1 MMLPRHRLVLGGARS
16 GKSRH
21 ALACAEA
28 LGPRRLFIATAEPGD
43 AEMAERIA
51 RHQAERGAGWQT
63 LEAPLDL
70 PGTLRT
76 ATAADVVVVDC
87 LTIWLSN
94 LILAARDTETET
106 ESLLKALSEALV
118 PTVLVSNEVGLGVVP
133 DTSLGRH
140 FRDTQ
145 GRLNQRVAAAAD
157 HVDFVVA
164 GVALALKAARRPEP
178 NPS

>member
-1 MMLPRHRLVLGGARS
+1 MLPRHRLVLGGARS

-76 ATAADVVVVDC
+76 ANAADVVLVDC

-94 LILAARDTETET
+94 LILAARDTETEA
-106 ESLLKALSEALV
+106 ELLLKALWEAPV
-118 PTVLVSNEVGLGVVP
+118 PIILVSNEVGLGVVS
-133 DTSLGRH
+133 DTPLGRH
-140 FRDTQ
+140 FRDAQ
-145 GRLNQRVAAAAD
+145 GRLNQRVAGTVEN
-157 HVDFVVA
+157 VDLVVA
-164 GVALALKAARRPEP
+164 GVALALKAARRPA
-178 NPS
+178 

>member
-1 MMLPRHRLVLGGARS
+1 MLPRHRLVLGGARS

-76 ATAADVVVVDC
+76 ANAADVVLVDC

-94 LILAARDTETET
+94 LILAARDTETEA
-106 ESLLKALSEALV
+106 ELLLKALWEAPV
-118 PTVLVSNEVGLGVVP
+118 PIILVSNEVGLGVVS
-133 DTSLGRH
+133 DTPLGRH
-140 FRDTQ
+140 FRDAQ
-145 GRLNQRVAAAAD
+145 GRLNQRVAGTVEN
-157 HVDFVVA
+157 VDLVVA
-164 GVALALKAARRPEP
+164 GVALALKAARR
-178 NPS
+178 